1 MIKILFSNNKLL
13 KGMCCRINMVW
24 RLKSAIP
31 TAWTKL
37 SLVTP
42 HSPKRRLKRIITLKA
57 STVPPHHLH
66 FGVGS
71 EKENESGSLLE
82 FETARSA
89 NSLPFYDQYPK
100 HQLPSQHSAV
110 QEGIQRVTACH
121 RFCTR
126 MTLRIQ
132 WSTLLGLDW
141 SRWLRN
147 ILSGTWCSQLN
158 RISLVELCKN
168 SLHHGRLRTT
178 SISIFLKY
186 LFIPL

>member
-1 MIKILFSNNKLL
+1 MIKILFTNNKLL
-13 KGMCCRINMVW
+13 KVMCCCINMVW

-37 SLVTP
+37 SLVSP
-42 HSPKRRLKRIITLKA
+42 HSPERRLKRIITLKA

-66 FGVGS
+66 CGVGL
-71 EKENESGSLLE
+71 EKENKSGSLLE

-121 RFCTR
+121 RFCIR

-132 WSTLLGLDW
+132 WSTLLSLDW
-141 SRWLRN
+141 SSWLRN
-147 ILSGTWCSQLN
+147 RLST
-158 RISLVELCKN
+158 I
-168 SLHHGRLRTT
+168 
-178 SISIFLKY
+178 
-186 LFIPL
+186 